1 MNRTSFKLKRMLELD
16 PNILQQYDRWEK
28 ESYKNMMIIE
38 GGTFEEKLDLL
49 FRSRPEDMIDRGTE
63 VVAKLQ
69 LKEETLMDDV

>member
-1 MNRTSFKLKRMLELD
+1 
-16 PNILQQYDRWEK
+16 
-28 ESYKNMMIIE
+28 MMIIE